1 MNTQSPALTLAAVR
15 KTFHTANGPFEA
27 VAGIDLSVG
36 TGEIV
41 AFLGPNGAGKTTT
54 IDMMLG
60 LTAPSSGT
68 VSVFGKSPRTAVADG
83 DVSAV
88 LQTGGLLRDLTVQET
103 VTAIAALHKAK
114 DRIGSVME
122 RTDITALAKRKVSKC
137 SGGEQQ
143 RLKFALALLP
153 DPRLLILDEPT
164 AGMDVSARHAFWDT
178 MRQDALEGR
187 TVLFATHY
195 LEEAQDFAE
204 RTVLIGAGRILAD
217 APRRRCVR

>member
-1 MNTQSPALTLAAVR
+1 MNTQSPALTLTAVR

-27 VAGIDLSVG
+27 AAGIDLSVG

-68 VSVFGKSPRTAVADG
+68 VSVFGKSPRAAVADG

-88 LQTGGLLRDLTVQET
+88 LQTGGLLRGLTVQET

-122 RTDITALAKRKVSKC
+122 RPQGSRSSRLSHLPVIASAIPVSGLLTDEIGFYSNCCDLRTGAYC
-137 SGGEQQ
+137 EEETGTGGRDDRS
-143 RLKFALALLP
+143 RLCH
-153 DPRLLILDEPT
+153 RGT
-164 AGMDVSARHAFWDT
+164 
-178 MRQDALEGR
+178 GR
-187 TVLFATHY
+187 
-195 LEEAQDFAE
+195 
-204 RTVLIGAGRILAD
+204 GR
-217 APRRRCVR
+217 PPSP